1 MRRNH
6 PNSTENKDSA
16 EEEEQPTKFDR
27 NNNKMWKGRKKK
39 TTNICSSLHH
49 SCHSRHLISCHLTS
63 PPESLTY
70 IHTYIHNILYYQIT
84 SCVFSF
90 IRMCVCRMEY
100 YYRCRLPTSQP
111 ALSIPIPYGHSISFQ
126 FLPTHPK
133 KYSRLGTTT
142 VTHNVIQI
150 TTPTPNHKQD
160 LPCNFRI
167 YDSHKK

>member
-63 PPESLTY
+63 PPKRITY
-70 IHTYIHNILYYQIT
+70 IHTYIHNILYFR
-84 SCVFSF
+84 SPPVFSLLLE
-90 IRMCVCRMEY
+90 CACAEWNTTTAAG
-100 YYRCRLPTSQP
+100 LPTASQLCP
-111 ALSIPIPYGHSISFQ
+111 FLSRTAISFHSIPPHTPKKILSIRNNYC
-126 FLPTHPK
+126 
-133 KYSRLGTTT
+133 GTKRNTNNDT
-142 VTHNVIQI
+142 YT
-150 TTPTPNHKQD
+150 
-160 LPCNFRI
+160 
-167 YDSHKK
+167 